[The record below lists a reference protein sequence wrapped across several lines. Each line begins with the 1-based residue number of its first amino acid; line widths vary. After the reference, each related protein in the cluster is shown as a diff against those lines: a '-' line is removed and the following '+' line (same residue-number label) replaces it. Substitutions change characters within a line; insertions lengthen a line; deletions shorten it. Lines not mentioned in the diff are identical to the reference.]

1 MEYLRYYDEI
11 VSRRQS
17 CRDFSDKDVDTSILE
32 ELKRY
37 NELVP
42 RLLPEIETELCIY
55 DGSVSAELSDSV
67 GYNGFLAKAPRYLA
81 IFSKEDS
88 HYIENAGFIA
98 QGLTLKMTQLG
109 LDSCWMT
116 VNDAEKA
123 TKVLNKDTDKKLTVF
138 IAFGYGT
145 ASSTDTRLDIK
156 SPSNVK
162 MIKQENKV
170 APKISLSDLLFYKV
184 YGEPYNTELLY
195 TELEDSLLA
204 MAIAQSFYNRQPY
217 RVIVDDDIVSLVGL
231 EDEMTTADDML
242 LNYGI
247 VMFNFYTVLES
258 TRSGIKMWSFE
269 DTGRDLKLPANA
281 CYVAKIRI

>member
-17 CRDFSDKDVDTSILE
+17 CRDFADTDVEASVIE
-32 ELKRY
+32 ELKGY

-42 RLLPEIETELCIY
+42 RLIPEIETEICIY
-55 DGSVSAELSDSV
+55 DGSIADELGDSV
-67 GYNGFLAKAPRYLA
+67 GYNGFLAKSPKYLA
-81 IFSKEDS
+81 LFSAEAP

-116 VNDAEKA
+116 VNDADKA
-123 TKVLNKDTDKKLTVF
+123 TKVLKCDADKKLAVF
-138 IAFGYGT
+138 IAFGHGT
-145 ASSTDTRLDIK
+145 EAAKDARLDIK

-170 APKISLSDLLFYKV
+170 APKISLSDLIFAKV

-217 RVIVDDDIVSLVGL
+217 RVIVDDDIVSLIGL

-258 TRSGIKMWSFE
+258 TRSNIKMWSFE
-269 DTGRDLKLPANA
+269 DAGRDLKLPANA